1 MITDP
6 KVTRRERLLLSKWLK
21 QNEGVTIVAPFFF
34 HLLND
39 NSTMQLQQAN
49 RRNVKI
55 KMGLQAPSGGG
66 KTRSA
71 LLIAY
76 GLCNSWDKIGVID
89 TENRS
94 SELYSDLGNY
104 QVLSLTAPFSPERYS
119 QAIDICIAA
128 GIEVIIIDSIS
139 HEWEGLGG
147 ILHDHAQMQ
156 GNSFTNWS
164 KLTPRHDGF
173 VQKMLQVDAHII
185 ATMRTKQDYVLSE
198 KNGKMVPEKVGL
210 KSIQRDTTEY
220 EFTLVLDLNMNHRAK
235 ASKDRTML
243 FADKPEFIPTAE
255 TGKLIL
261 EWCKQPL
268 EDEKL
273 AMEIATVRH
282 KIKYCASLPALT
294 KIYNDYPNCQQALL
308 SEFTKR
314 RQEITTTLNNKE
326 QQ

>member
-1 MITDP
+1 
-6 KVTRRERLLLSKWLK
+6 
-21 QNEGVTIVAPFFF
+21 
-34 HLLND
+34 
-39 NSTMQLQQAN
+39 MQLQQAN
-49 RRNVKI
+49 RRRVKI

-66 KTRSA
+66 KTKSA

-76 GLCNSWDKIGVID
+76 GLCDKWEKIAVID

-104 QVLSLTAPFSPERYS
+104 QVLPLTAPFSPERYS
-119 QAIDICIAA
+119 QAIDICLAA

-139 HEWEGLGG
+139 HEWESLGG

-164 KLTPRHDGF
+164 KLTPRHDAF
-173 VQKMLQVDAHII
+173 IQKVLQADAHII
-185 ATMRTKQDYVLSE
+185 ATMRSKQDYVLSE

-210 KSIQRDTTEY
+210 KPIQRDTTEY
-220 EFTLVLDLNMNHRAK
+220 EFTLVLDINMNHRAK

-243 FADKPEFIPTAE
+243 FADKPEFVPTVE
-255 TGKLIL
+255 TGKQIL
-261 EWCKQPL
+261 NWCNPIV

-273 AMEIATVRH
+273 SMKLATVRH

-294 KIYNDYPNCQQALL
+294 KIYNDYPDCQQALL

-314 RQEITTTLNNKE
+314 RQEMTAAMNNR
-326 QQ
+326 QQPQQ